1 MTGVSGERP
10 GRDESGRDEPG
21 RDERELRALLE
32 RAVPRPGPPADRM
45 RQVRDRVL
53 RRRRRRV
60 AGLAGGAVAALMVIN
75 VVSPV
80 RGGGE
85 AVYRPNAAPRAAAG
99 SSFRFAALAE
109 MTVRLPDGWSGRAL
123 RARPGRDPVGLAGS
137 RPTVMSVSASGSSVA
152 GSRASCPD
160 VQRYCV
166 RRSTLRAG
174 EGLIVFRL
182 QRGHVGE
189 GGAEARLMD
198 TGRGKSCRA
207 AGGTRELTGWR
218 AVEEGAGRAGDEL
231 VLASACLHR
240 PSAATLAQVRSVL
253 RTAVFREA

>member
-1 MTGVSGERP
+1 MGDEQPTRP
-10 GRDESGRDEPG
+10 T

-32 RAVPRPGPPADRM
+32 RAVPRPGAPADRM
-45 RQVRDRVL
+45 WQVRQRVL
-53 RRRRRRV
+53 RRRRRRA
-60 AGLAGGAVAALMVIN
+60 AGLAGGAVVALVVIN
-75 VVSPV
+75 VLSPA
-80 RGGGE
+80 RGGE
-85 AVYRPNAAPRAAAG
+85 AVYRPNAAPRSGASG
-99 SSFRFAALAE
+99 SFRFTALAR

-123 RARPGRDPVGLAGS
+123 RARPGRDPVG
-137 RPTVMSVSASGSSVA
+137 VA
-152 GSRASCPD
+152 GSRTTTVSAVDSGASCPD

-182 QRGHVGE
+182 QRGHTGE
-189 GGAEARLMD
+189 GGAEGLLMA
-198 TGRGKSCRA
+198 TGLGTSCRT

-240 PSAATLAQVRSVL
+240 PSAATLGQVRSVL
-253 RTAVFREA
+253 RTAVFPVA